1 MKPLLA
7 LLLTI
12 CSALAAPEK
21 TKGVDLELVSE
32 QSAIVAGQPFTVG
45 LKIHHHSG
53 FHTYWQ
59 NPGIAGVPMKL
70 ALELPEGFKAGAIQ
84 WPYPDQGLMAIHP
97 VHSFKRDVMLLVRIT
112 PPEKI
117 TASRVS
123 LKATATWMACAD
135 GCYPGK
141 KELSL
146 DLPVAGQAAAD
157 AAQAEAFASARAEL
171 PQPLQHWKVER
182 LSEVDAAEIKL
193 RLTPAD
199 DQALPAEGAY
209 FFSSDGQISSA
220 PKQTVT
226 LKEAGVIE
234 ITAERAQ
241 YGPKGR
247 TDLPGVLVAKSP
259 LWKGGPLFAA
269 IPGGAEL
276 ESTAGAKCPHCEAE

>member
-12 CSALAAPEK
+12 CSALAEPGA
-21 TKGVDLELVSE
+21 TKGVDLELMSE
-32 QSAIVAGQPFTVG
+32 QSVIAAGKPFTVG
-45 LKIHHHSG
+45 LRIHHHEG

-59 NPGIAGVPMKL
+59 NPGIAGMPMKL
-70 ALELPEGFKAGAIQ
+70 VWDLPEGFSAGAIQ

-97 VHSFKRDVMLLVRIT
+97 VHSFKRDVMLLVQIT

-117 TASRVS
+117 TTSRVG

-146 DLPVAGQAAAD
+146 ALPVGVETATDLAA
-157 AAQAEAFASARAEL
+157 AEAFAKARTEL
-171 PQPLQHWKVER
+171 PRPLQHWKVEL

-193 RLTPAD
+193 RLSPAD
-199 DQALPAEGAY
+199 DQARPPEEAY

-220 PKQTVT
+220 PKQRVT
-226 LKEAGVIE
+226 YQAGGVIE

-247 TDLPGVLVAKSP
+247 KGLPGVLVAKTP
-259 LWKGGPLFAA
+259 LWQDGPRFAA
-269 IPGGAEL
+269 VPGGEAGEA
-276 ESTAGAKCPHCEAE
+276 TAAVKGCECEAE